1 MAVHGTTIEK
11 EFTRTSAP
19 ILSVT
24 VRQNDLSE
32 PTYALIDTGCE
43 GYAFI
48 DKEYAQDKGIKLTP
62 LSRPFS
68 LYGYDGAEGDS
79 RAVKEYARCDIQN
92 GDHVD
97 KDVVLY
103 ATPLSHYPIVLGHP
117 WLKKHNPKANWAD
130 GSWEFNDPYCIQNC
144 NQTRHPTRQ
153 KGLREVPKRY
163 IPNLNYRDV
172 AAVSMYAMRA
182 YARRG
187 YRIGMVTLE
196 DLDEALQQEGD
207 ELKLQLPTALQDYA
221 DVFSP
226 KKADKLPLH
235 RSYDHEIR
243 LTSDKKLP
251 FGKIY
256 SMSREELQTLRDW
269 LDENLRKGFIRPS
282 SSSVTSPVLFVKK
295 PGGGL
300 RLCMDYR
307 ALNEVSVKDRYPLP
321 LIKETLNNLQGMKYF
336 SKIDI
341 ISAFNNVRMKEGHEK
356 LTAFLTRFGLF
367 ESLVMPFGLTGAP
380 ATFQR
385 FINDSLRDYLD
396 QFCSA
401 YLDDILIYSKTR
413 EEHEEHV
420 RKVLQRL
427 REAGLYAKLSKC
439 EFFVTET
446 KFLGL
451 IVGRDGFKMDPE
463 KVRTILEWETPRSA
477 TDVLRFN
484 GFCNFYRRFIKNY
497 SKIVTP
503 LINLTKKN
511 AVFN

>member
-1 MAVHGTTIEK
+1 M
-11 EFTRTSAP
+11 
-19 ILSVT
+19 
-24 VRQNDLSE
+24 
-32 PTYALIDTGCE
+32 
-43 GYAFI
+43 
-48 DKEYAQDKGIKLTP
+48 
-62 LSRPFS
+62 
-68 LYGYDGAEGDS
+68 
-79 RAVKEYARCDIQN
+79 
-92 GDHVD
+92 
-97 KDVVLY
+97 
-103 ATPLSHYPIVLGHP
+103 
-117 WLKKHNPKANWAD
+117 
-130 GSWEFNDPYCIQNC
+130 
-144 NQTRHPTRQ
+144 
-153 KGLREVPKRY
+153 PKRY
-163 IPNLNYRDV
+163 IPNLNHRDV

-182 YARRG
+182 YVRRG
-187 YRIGMVTLE
+187 YRIGIVTLE
-196 DLDEALQQEGD
+196 DLDEALKQEGD
-207 ELKLQLPTALQDYA
+207 ELKLQLPLVIQDYA

-226 KKADKLPLH
+226 KKADKLPPH

-307 ALNEVSVKDRYPLP
+307 ALNEVSVKDCYPLP

-341 ISAFNNVRMKEGHEK
+341 ISAFNNVRMKEGHKK
-356 LTAFLTRFGLF
+356 LTAFLTRFRLF
-367 ESLVMPFGLTGAP
+367 ESLVMPFGLTRAP

-385 FINDSLRDYLD
+385 FINNSLRDYLD

-463 KVRTILEWETPRSA
+463 KVRTILEWKTPHSA

-511 AVFN
+511 AVFNWSLECQDAFKTLKHTVASAPTLRPFDWTKEAILETDASDFVSGGVLSQYDEEGILRPVAFFSKKHSAVECNYEIYDKELLAIIRCLEEWRPELEGTESPIRILSDHRNLEYFMTTKMLNRRQAR

>member
-24 VRQNDLSE
+24 LSQGELSE
-32 PTYALIDTGCE
+32 LTCALIDTGCE

-48 DKEYAQDKGIKLTP
+48 DKEYAQDKGIKLIP
-62 LSRPFS
+62 LKRPFS

-79 RAVKEYARCDIQN
+79 RTVKEYARCDVLN

-130 GSWEFNDPYCIQNC
+130 GSWEFNDPYCIRHC
-144 NQTRHPTRQ
+144 NRTRYPTRQ

-163 IPNLNYRDV
+163 VPSLNHRDV
-172 AAVSMYAMRA
+172 ACVSLNAVRA
-182 YARRG
+182 YVRKG
-187 YRIGMVTLE
+187 YQLGMLTLE
-196 DLDEALQQEGD
+196 DIDEALLQEGE
-207 ELKLQLPTALQDYA
+207 ELKVQLPACIRDYS

-226 KKADKLPLH
+226 KKADKLPPH

-243 LTSDKKLP
+243 LNSDKKLP

-256 SMSREELQTLRDW
+256 SMSCEELQTLQDW

-307 ALNEVSVKDRYPLP
+307 ALNEVSIKDRYPLP
-321 LIKETLNNLQGMKYF
+321 LIKETLNNLEGMKFF
-336 SKIDI
+336 S
-341 ISAFNNVRMKEGHEK
+341 R
-356 LTAFLTRFGLF
+356 TRK
-367 ESLVMPFGLTGAP
+367 
-380 ATFQR
+380 
-385 FINDSLRDYLD
+385 
-396 QFCSA
+396 A
-401 YLDDILIYSKTR
+401 YCVPY
-413 EEHEEHV
+413 
-420 RKVLQRL
+420 
-427 REAGLYAKLSKC
+427 
-439 EFFVTET
+439 
-446 KFLGL
+446 
-451 IVGRDGFKMDPE
+451 
-463 KVRTILEWETPRSA
+463 
-477 TDVLRFN
+477 
-484 GFCNFYRRFIKNY
+484 
-497 SKIVTP
+497 P
-503 LINLTKKN
+503 L
-511 AVFN
+511 